1 MQISPIRGGGGKGSF
16 GEPGPAPKHLPAKA
30 STILSFVTPPPPSL
44 GEVPAELATLTVLFQ
59 ASRKRIYLVMHRLT
73 ISSLLGL
80 KKRVTDWCH
89 LLNEEFVLGTERESR
104 T

>member
-1 MQISPIRGGGGKGSF
+1 MVRAALGSRV
-16 GEPGPAPKHLPAKA
+16 LPR
-30 STILSFVTPPPPSL
+30 STCLLRPPPFSLLRHPPPPSL